1 MLTVC
6 TTAFKSCKVASY
18 LFIIAPAIAWLKSPR
33 TDIQGNIGIHNALF
47 FWKKG
52 TTLYSP
58 EDYHYELPD
67 DLIAQTPLARRD
79 QSRLL
84 HLERNT
90 GELVHRVFNDIGTL
104 LSPGD
109 VLVINDTKVIPG
121 RLFGRK
127 ESGGKVEVLLLDYAQ
142 GILDRRFACL
152 IRSSKRPKPGSRL
165 LFENNL
171 AAVVEGVDER
181 ICHVTFHGPVSLERA
196 LESIGHVPLPPYIRR
211 KDTPADRDT
220 YQTVY
225 ATRKGAIAAPTAGLH
240 FTPDL
245 MATLEKKEV
254 QLVRL
259 TLHVGYGTFV
269 PVQVDDIRDHR
280 MHAERFELTESTART
295 IRQAKAHGRRIVAV
309 GTTCV
314 RTLEYCAREGEI
326 AAQGGRCDLFIYPG
340 YTFNVVDAMITNF
353 HLPKSTLMMLVSA
366 FAGRKRIL
374 QAYHRAVQQRY
385 RFFSYGDAMLIL

>member
-1 MLTVC
+1 
-6 TTAFKSCKVASY
+6 
-18 LFIIAPAIAWLKSPR
+18 
-33 TDIQGNIGIHNALF
+33 
-47 FWKKG
+47 
-52 TTLYSP
+52 LYSP
-58 EDYHYELPD
+58 EDYDYELPEE
-67 DLIAQTPLARRD
+67 LIAQKPLTRRD

-84 HLERNT
+84 HLDRKT
-90 GELVHRVFNDIGTL
+90 GRVAHRVFSDISDI

-142 GILDRRFACL
+142 GVHDRHFACL
-152 IRSSKRPKPGSRL
+152 IRASKRPRPGSRL
-165 LFENNL
+165 LFENDL
-171 AAVVEGVDER
+171 TAVVETVDER
-181 ICHVTFHGPVSLERA
+181 ICYLTFHGTTPFEQT

-211 KDTPADRDT
+211 QDTPDDRHT

-225 ATRKGAIAAPTAGLH
+225 ASRKGAIAAPTAGLH

-245 MATLEKKEV
+245 LEVLQNKGV
-254 QLVRL
+254 RLTRL

-280 MHAERFELTESTART
+280 MHSEGFELSQTTART
-295 IRQAKAHGRRIVAV
+295 IRRAKADGRRVVAV

-314 RTLEYCAREGEI
+314 RTLEYCARNEEI
-326 AAQGGRCDLFIYPG
+326 AAQDGYCDLFIYPG
-340 YTFNVVDAMITNF
+340 FTFNAVDAMITNF

-366 FAGRKRIL
+366 FAGRRRIL
-374 QAYHRAVQQRY
+374 NAYHRAVEERY
-385 RFFSYGDAMLIL
+385 RFFSYGDAMIIL